1 VIATD
6 APVNQREAILDAAL
20 ALMSTH
26 GAAGTSMRQL
36 ASACGVH
43 VAAIY
48 HYFDSKEALLAA
60 VVAERRYRTRL
71 VEPPPVD
78 PALADRERLR
88 ALYLHVWDGTR
99 QEESIWRLLLG
110 EGIRGEPAVLQAG
123 GELMLLVEA
132 AARGWVEEVLPEL
145 EHPEL
150 VARLLVDQVLA
161 GFVRQIF
168 RGPPAVPAGH
178 PGADGHIAEDGA
190 QALVAAVYG

>member
-1 VIATD
+1 
-6 APVNQREAILDAAL
+6 
-20 ALMSTH
+20 MSTH

-71 VEPPPVD
+71 VEPLPVD
-78 PALADRERLR
+78 PALAGQERLR

-110 EGIRGEPAVLQAG
+110 EGIRGEPAVLEAG

-145 EHPEL
+145 ERPQL
-150 VARLLVDQVLA
+150 VARLLVDQLLA

-168 RGPPAVPAGH
+168 RGPPAVPAEH
-178 PGADGHIAEDGA
+178 PGADEHIAEDGA
-190 QALVAAVYG
+190 RALVAAVFD